1 MENNVNALL
10 RRAYDNVTI
19 PGYKINDKLTLKEAT
34 LDGSWKKHGFHS
46 NAGSYLQDIG
56 YDPEVVDMSEQEWV
70 EKILFKDST
79 ANYKGETHK
88 GEWKISLFS
97 ASKNIAIL
105 KLNLIESEI
114 HGFEAF
120 MNAAALE
127 TLPKDQ
133 LCKVESLGAHPTLV
147 TNGGAQETAVITVII
162 ELDGSKDPDLGA
174 ACHKLKGEPIIA
186 TWFPGPRLPISEPHD
201 CEVGDTLTV
210 EEALKKGWK
219 TVAFSTAK

>member
-10 RRAYDNVTI
+10 QSAYANSAN
-19 PGYKINDKLTLKEAT
+19 PNLKISDKLTLKAAT
-34 LDGSWKKHGFHS
+34 IDGAWSKHGFHS
-46 NAGSYLQDIG
+46 TAGSFITNIG

-70 EKILFKDST
+70 EKLLFQDAT
-79 ANYKGETHK
+79 ANYKGDTNK
-88 GEWKISLFS
+88 GEWRISLFS

-105 KLNLIESEI
+105 KLNLLDAGIQ
-114 HGFEAF
+114 GFAAF

-133 LCKVESLGAHPTLV
+133 LCTVQSLGAHPTLV
-147 TNGGAQETAVITVII
+147 TNGGSQATAVITAII

-174 ACHKLKGEPIIA
+174 ACYKLKGEPILV
-186 TWFPGPRLPISEPHD
+186 TWFPGPRLPVSEPHD
-201 CEVGDTLTV
+201 CEVGDKLTV

-219 TVAFSTAK
+219 TVAFETAK

>member
-10 RRAYDNVTI
+10 QRAYSNSADPNL
-19 PGYKINDKLTLKEAT
+19 KIKDKLTLKQAT
-34 LDGSWKKHGFHS
+34 IDGAWEKHGFNS
-46 NAGSYLQDIG
+46 TSGSYLKNIG
-56 YDPEVVDMSEQEWV
+56 YDPDMLELSEQEWV
-70 EKILFKDST
+70 EKILFQDST

-88 GEWKISLFS
+88 GDWKISLFS

-105 KLNLIESEI
+105 KINLLDAGI

-147 TNGGAQETAVITVII
+147 TNGESKETAVITVII
-162 ELDGSKDPDLGA
+162 ELDGSKDTDLGSA
-174 ACHKLKGEPIIA
+174 RHKLKGEPIIA
-186 TWFPGPRLPISEPHD
+186 TWFPGPRLPVSEPHD
-201 CEVGDTLTV
+201 CAVGDTLTV

-219 TVAFSTAK
+219 TVAFQN